1 MKPYAMG
8 GLMKWIAPV
17 LVSFLAVG
25 CSTIAQLTDSG
36 AHTFTVDKELVA
48 KAQNLHFK
56 KSQTRGPASV
66 QSEEAEIEHLMKE
79 DKKQEGRALRR
90 VYFSLLYQ
98 QYHHLSYL
106 MTKTTDLKFCPQFHH
121 DKTSMDEQIRKSSY
135 KGELFK
141 SMETY
146 AVYFPETNLSH
157 NKEALDLLDNLK
169 GELVELCDDGV
180 TDDYYKLENVVTY
193 FSTKESFHRSPE
205 AMESLL
211 KMPVFAHLYYLKTV
225 EAPFSVAD
233 THFNDL
239 EQELLDRTGAKWVH
253 QYVVEVRKKR
263 LSIVQSA
270 MVTY

>member
-1 MKPYAMG
+1 MKLYATG

-17 LVSFLAVG
+17 LVSLFAVG
-25 CSTIAQLTDSG
+25 CSSLSNLTDSG
-36 AHTFTVDKELVA
+36 VHTFTVDKELVA
-48 KAQNLHFK
+48 KAQNFHLK

-66 QSEEAEIEHLMKE
+66 QTDEDEIEHLMNADSTKS
-79 DKKQEGRALRR
+79 GRALRR

-98 QYHHLSYL
+98 QYHQLSYL
-106 MTKTTDLKFCPQFHH
+106 MTRTTDLKFCPQFHH
-121 DKTSMDEQIRKSSY
+121 DKTAMDGQIKKSPY

-146 AVYFPETNLSH
+146 AVYFPETNLAH
-157 NKEALDLLDNLK
+157 NKEALTLLQNVR
-169 GELVELCDDGV
+169 GELAELCDEGV

-233 THFNDL
+233 THFNEL

-270 MVTY
+270 MLTH